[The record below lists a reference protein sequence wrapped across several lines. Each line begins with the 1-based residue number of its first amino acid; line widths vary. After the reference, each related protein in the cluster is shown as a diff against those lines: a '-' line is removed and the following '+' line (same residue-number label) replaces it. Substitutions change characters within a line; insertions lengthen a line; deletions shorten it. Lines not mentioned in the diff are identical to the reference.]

1 MSSAETAIKVKNISK
16 VYRIGLKEQMHD
28 SFGKAL
34 YNFIK
39 SPLTNYHRYRSL
51 YRFDDIKPDSNS
63 NSSDIIWALKDISFE
78 VKQGEAI
85 GIIGSNGA
93 GKSTLLKIL
102 SKITDPTKGNAEIH
116 GRVASLLEVGTGFH
130 QELTG
135 RENVYLNGTI
145 LGMRKNEVDRKFDEI
160 VDFSGIEKFIDTPV
174 KRYSSGMS
182 VRLAFAVAAHLDPEI
197 LLVDEVLAV
206 GDTAFQKKCMNKME
220 NVTQKG
226 RTVLLVS
233 HNMGAVTQ
241 LCERA
246 IWLEKGQLK
255 LDSFSPDVVRS
266 YLFEGSKGNAVWES
280 SSDTPDALEVKI
292 QCVRILSHDDK
303 PTSNVDVDKPFKVEI
318 SYDVFKSI
326 GDLSI
331 TYHLYNSEGML
342 LFESMDTDMP
352 EWRGKTREPGQYIAR
367 CTLNGHLLKPGRY
380 HLSVASFI
388 ERVKIFEY
396 IERVLTF
403 DVSELGYSLN
413 PGRKGIVTPV
423 FEWNITQID

>member
-1 MSSAETAIKVKNISK
+1 MRSDKTAIKVENISK

-28 SFGKAL
+28 SFSRAL
-34 YNFIK
+34 FDFIK
-39 SPLTNYHRYRSL
+39 SPLTNYRRYRSL
-51 YRFDDIKPDSNS
+51 YRFDDINSESNS
-63 NSSDIIWALKDISFE
+63 NSSDIIWALKDVSFE

-102 SKITDPTKGNAEIH
+102 SKITDPTKGKAEIH

-160 VDFSGIEKFIDTPV
+160 VDFSGLEKFIDTPV
-174 KRYSSGMS
+174 KRYSSGMR

-206 GDTAFQKKCMNKME
+206 GDTAFQKKCMSKME
-220 NVTQKG
+220 NVTKKG
-226 RTVLLVS
+226 RTVFLVS

-246 IWLEKGQLK
+246 LWLEKGQLK
-255 LDSFSPDVVRS
+255 LDSFSSDVVRS
-266 YLFEGSKGNAVWES
+266 YLSEGSKSNAVWNS
-280 SSDTPDALEVKI
+280 SSDTPDDIEVKI
-292 QCVRILSHDDK
+292 KCVRILSHDNK
-303 PTSNVDVDKPFKVEI
+303 PSSIVDVDKPFKVEI
-318 SYDVFKSI
+318 SYDIYKSI
-326 GDLSI
+326 GDLSV
-331 TYHLYNSEGML
+331 TYHLYNSEGLL

-396 IERVLTF
+396 MERVLTF

-423 FEWNITQID
+423 FEWDITQID